1 MTAEAHTPP
10 LGETIDE
17 KDLEEEGRRI
27 AVLQS
32 SLQQTTQLCQ
42 EMIKRLEQFEA
53 RVDALQPTIMPLHRN
68 IAAISHMNNSTRL
81 PFQEEDIH
89 L

>member
-17 KDLEEEGRRI
+17 KDLGEEGRRI
-27 AVLQS
+27 AVLQN

-68 IAAISHMNNSTRL
+68 IATISHMNNSTRL